1 MDKYTYLVRIDPEN
15 PDSGLRSATKEEY
28 KAICK
33 WNQTVPLQQKR
44 KFIESKIPEGTYNDI
59 MLMEA
64 PLESY
69 KQWKQDEKRHRRC
82 MEGVEN
88 YEHLSFEVLL
98 AAISKDDSIQI
109 KLHLS
114 TSDEIDEHLLEEDRD
129 QALRNDLKAW
139 KPWAIELGL
148 FYITGR
154 KRTCNPALKEM
165 FGWEERTA
173 ERRKKQFENHVRL
186 FAKHYHN
193 GYEYKEGEQA

>member
-28 KAICK
+28 KAICE
-33 WNQTVPLQQKR
+33 WNKAVPLQEKR

-98 AAISKDDSIQI
+98 AAISKDDICP
-109 KLHLS
+109 H
-114 TSDEIDEHLLEEDRD
+114 R
-129 QALRNDLKAW
+129 
-139 KPWAIELGL
+139 
-148 FYITGR
+148 
-154 KRTCNPALKEM
+154 M
-165 FGWEERTA
+165 
-173 ERRKKQFENHVRL
+173 RL
-186 FAKHYHN
+186 TNIF
-193 GYEYKEGEQA
+193 